1 MTVTAALIS
10 ATKTQLAYLITH
22 DGGAGDAVTIPNDAG
37 VSPDLQTDATGGIL
51 KAMMRARVNG
61 YGAFAAAALTQ
72 AQARALLQSN
82 DPTSVF
88 GTSNIMR
95 ARTWLTT
102 TTGLANWSVDANV
115 DGGGDPVLAV
125 TKAATAAGTAILYIQ
140 AGHTMVQG

>member
-1 MTVTAALIS
+1 MTVTATRIFN
-10 ATKTQLAYLITH
+10 TKTQLAYLIVH

-37 VSPDLQTDATGGIL
+37 VSPDLQTDAEGGIL

-72 AQARALLQSN
+72 ANARALLLSD
-82 DPTSVF
+82 DPANTF
-88 GTSNIMR
+88 GTDNIAR
-95 ARTWLTT
+95 ARCFLTT
-102 TTGLANWSVDANV
+102 TIGLANWGVDANV
-115 DGGGDPVLAV
+115 DGAGDPVLAV